1 MVVPGDDG
9 VGPWKIVTQEGREI
23 AKAESEDVGS
33 SGGEDEVA
41 DEKFQTLRQADDENY
56 EGICQGAMGDILASF
71 ELGEEEQ
78 KMEESKRTRRLSYK
92 KKKASSQP
100 AQRKVNA
107 RFFES
112 DDEEAVFAE
121 AKAERAKP
129 RRGAPKGSSRAS
141 CHPVEKPSGLVADEA
156 GEAGGGGDGD
166 RDEGNSG
173 KKRRGAPKKS
183 VEAMEQELW
192 QEFSIADKYST
203 FFSEVSEVKRRLLV
217 RWGNMARLQAASAKD
232 PARRKMLESCAKRL
246 QIIQD

>member
-173 KKRRGAPKKS
+173 KKRRG
-183 VEAMEQELW
+183 
-192 QEFSIADKYST
+192 
-203 FFSEVSEVKRRLLV
+203 RRRRV
-217 RWGNMARLQAASAKD
+217 WRRWNRSSGRSFPSPTNIPPSSPRS
-232 PARRKMLESCAKRL
+232 RR
-246 QIIQD
+246 